1 MSDLND
7 RQSSEAADER
17 RTELRVP
24 ASTLGSVTSRLIGGS
39 DLELLNYTSRS
50 LCGQAASRLLIGSRI
65 SVRVVTATL
74 DAVLAGRVVRSNL
87 TQIVGGVPRYEVVV
101 ALDSE
106 VDWAPPDTVDALPVD
121 DAVPV
126 REPESRYQN

>member
-7 RQSSEAADER
+7 RQSSEAAEER

-24 ASTLGSVTSRLIGGS
+24 ASTLGAVMSRLIGGS

-50 LCGQAASRLLIGSRI
+50 LCGQASSRLLLGSRI

-74 DAVLAGRVVRSNL
+74 DAILAGRVVRANL
-87 TQIVGGVPRYEVVV
+87 TQLVGGVPRYEVVV

-106 VDWAPPDTVDALPVD
+106 VEWSGAGD
-121 DAVPV
+121 DVGAAGVPV
-126 REPESRYQN
+126 PVLERASRYDR

>member
-1 MSDLND
+1 MCTSGQSSPGPSPPGPTMSDLND

-87 TQIVGGVPRYEVVV
+87 TQIVGG
-101 ALDSE
+101 
-106 VDWAPPDTVDALPVD
+106 
-121 DAVPV
+121 
-126 REPESRYQN
+126 

>member
-7 RQSSEAADER
+7 RQSSDAADDR

-24 ASTLGSVTSRLIGGS
+24 ATTLGSVTSRLIGGS

-50 LCGQAASRLLIGSRI
+50 LCGQASSRLLLGSRI

-101 ALDSE
+101 ALDNE
-106 VDWAPPDTVDALPVD
+106 VDWVGSASDGAAAEIVPLLEPDAQFH
-121 DAVPV
+121 
-126 REPESRYQN
+126 S